1 MMYWLVL
8 HPHFKFKHEVI
19 LDEKVEKEIEPYNQT
34 IYNKKTNVIIV
45 PGGGR
50 TRDFHRER
58 VAS

>member
-1 MMYWLVL
+1 MVDEIIEITNELEMM
-8 HPHFKFKHEVI
+8 KF
-19 LDEKVEKEIEPYNQT
+19 EPYN
-34 IYNKKTNVIIV
+34 VIKQYKERIV

>member
-1 MMYWLVL
+1 MMWYLVL
-8 HPHFKFKHEVI
+8 CPRFKFKHEVI
-19 LDEKVEKEIEPYNQT
+19 LDEKIEKKFEPYNHT
-34 IYNKKTNVIIV
+34 IYNKKTNIIIV